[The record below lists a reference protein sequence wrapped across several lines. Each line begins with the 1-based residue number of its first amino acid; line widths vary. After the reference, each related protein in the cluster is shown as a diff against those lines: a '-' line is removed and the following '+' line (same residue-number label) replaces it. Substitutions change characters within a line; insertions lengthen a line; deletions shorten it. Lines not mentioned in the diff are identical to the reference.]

1 MAAAVAGGGAA
12 LPPAWPGAPGGAA
25 ARGRQVRLSDGLVQS
40 LAVGKVYS
48 DHRGPVGSLDFT
60 HDGLYL
66 ATAGEDDRV
75 HVYSCDRAERA
86 RHLRCEKYGV
96 GAVRFLH
103 NSRDCALASSRS
115 ATEHVVKHWDFQE
128 NKYVRLFRSHTA
140 RVTSLSPH
148 PYEDGKAPAR
158 AQTTGGGA
166 WPVRSPKPLPCED
179 TFLSGSADATVLLW
193 DLRRDRPTARIGGA
207 GLAVASFDQ
216 QGLVFVASIGRT
228 KLHLFGA
235 AAGPKLHEGRV
246 LVLQHRAAPARRAAR
261 STSCCSALV
270 AVASLELTTEIVR
283 AATSPSSPLLASG
296 SPGVFCSRDRAG
308 VHVRRL

>member
-148 PYEDGKAPAR
+148 PYED
-158 AQTTGGGA
+158 
-166 WPVRSPKPLPCED
+166 

-270 AVASLELTTEIVR
+270 ASICWFAQW
-283 AATSPSSPLLASG
+283 TSFFS
-296 SPGVFCSRDRAG
+296 
-308 VHVRRL
+308 

>member
-148 PYEDGKAPAR
+148 PYED
-158 AQTTGGGA
+158 
-166 WPVRSPKPLPCED
+166 